1 MTWLYVVEAGAENAS
16 TTVEHACRK
25 TIVGV
30 IIPRSQT
37 HDGYQTACR
46 AIRCQ
51 IPRDI
56 PKLRPLPI
64 RFPDNS
70 TNTSV
75 SSKHPSLSSV
85 LP

>member
-46 AIRCQ
+46 ANRCQ
-51 IPRDI
+51 IPHDI
-56 PKLRPLPI
+56 PKLRAIANP
-64 RFPDNS
+64 FP
-70 TNTSV
+70 
-75 SSKHPSLSSV
+75 
-85 LP
+85 